1 MATKLVELRENFDA
15 KQALVGRVLEEA
27 GDDLDFA
34 KVKCLGDNLDTQAKV
49 EKFREVNAELADLEM
64 DIRAKAALEDAR
76 KRLSDIED
84 IRDQP
89 AGGAGG
95 MQHPRGGSDGDPRL
109 SMKMVARQLV
119 ESEEYKQFS
128 ADRGNGFSMVFEDV
142 DMKTLMQTTQ
152 GWAPDSDRTG
162 RLVEAVTRPIQILEL
177 IPMADTDSN
186 SVTYWEETL
195 RTHASAEK
203 VEGGTYAESTFE
215 WTERQSQVRKIT
227 DSLPVTDEQVE
238 DRSQLRSI
246 IEQRLGFGVRQ
257 RLDTQV
263 VAGNGTPPNLEGIVN
278 TAGIQTQAKGTDPRF
293 DAVHKGI
300 TKVRVTG
307 RSMPGAIVMHS
318 NDWQEIRLTRT
329 ADGIYILGNPASAG
343 PMTLF
348 GLPVALNE
356 AISENTALV
365 GDFANYCRIYD
376 RRGLSIQVG
385 YVGDQFKEGKQTLR
399 ADMRAAF
406 VVERPAAFCTVTG
419 L

>member
-1 MATKLVELRENFDA
+1 MSTKLVELRENFDA

-27 GDDLDFA
+27 GDDLDFS
-34 KVKCLGDNLDTQAKV
+34 KVKCLGDNLETQAKV
-49 EKFREVNAELADLEM
+49 EKFREANAELADLEM
-64 DIRAKAALEDAR
+64 EIRAKAALEEAR
-76 KRLSDIED
+76 KRMKSLED
-84 IRDQP
+84 VRDLP
-89 AGGAGG
+89 GGGEG
-95 MQHPRGGSDGDPRL
+95 LQHPGSGGRDRRS
-109 SMKMVARQLV
+109 SMKAIAQQLV
-119 ESEEYKQFS
+119 ESEEYKEFT
-128 ADRGNGFSMVFEDV
+128 ADRGNGFSMAFDDV
-142 DMKTLMQTTQ
+142 DLKTLMQTTQ

-162 RLVEAVTRPIQILEL
+162 RLVEAVTRPIQILDL
-177 IPMADTDSN
+177 IPMAETESN

-195 RTHASAEK
+195 RTHSAAEK
-203 VEGGTYAESTFE
+203 VEGAAYAESAFE
-215 WTERQSQVRKIT
+215 WTERTSQVRKIT

-257 RLDTQV
+257 RLDTAV
-263 VAGNGTPPNLEGIVN
+263 VAGTGTPPALEGIVN
-278 TAGIQTQAKGTDPRF
+278 VTGIQTQAKGTDPRF

-329 ADGIYILGNPASAG
+329 ADGIYILGNPAVAG

-356 AISENTALV
+356 AISEGTALV

-399 ADMRAAF
+399 ADIRAAF

>member
-64 DIRAKAALEDAR
+64 DIRAKAALAEAG
-76 KRLSDIED
+76 KRLKGIQD
-84 IRDQP
+84 IREIP
-89 AGGAGG
+89 AGGPAGAG
-95 MQHPRGGSDGDPRL
+95 THPTPANRGTSLKSIADRLVGSD
-109 SMKMVARQLV
+109 
-119 ESEEYKQFS
+119 EYKAFK
-128 ADRGNGFSMVFEDV
+128 ADRGTGFSMMFDDV
-142 DMKTLMQTTQ
+142 DLKTLMSTTQ

-162 RLVEAVTRPIQILEL
+162 RFVEAATRPIQILDL

-195 RTHASAEK
+195 RTHSSAEK
-203 VEGGTYAESTFE
+203 TEGGTYAESAFE
-215 WTERQSQVRKIT
+215 WTERTSQVRKIT
-227 DSLPVTDEQVE
+227 DSLPVTDEQLE
-238 DRSQLRSI
+238 DRAQLRSI

-257 RLDTQV
+257 RLDLQV
-263 VAGNGTPPNLEGIVN
+263 VAGSGTPPNLEGITSVN
-278 TAGIQTQAKGTDPRF
+278 GIQTQAKGTDPRF
-293 DAVHKGI
+293 DAIHKGI

-307 RSMPGAIVMHS
+307 RAMPGAIVMHS

-329 ADGIYILGNPASAG
+329 ADGIYILGNPAIAG
-343 PMTLF
+343 PMALF

-356 AISENTALV
+356 AITENTALV
-365 GDFANYCRIYD
+365 GDFANFCRIYD

-399 ADMRAAF
+399 ADIRAAF